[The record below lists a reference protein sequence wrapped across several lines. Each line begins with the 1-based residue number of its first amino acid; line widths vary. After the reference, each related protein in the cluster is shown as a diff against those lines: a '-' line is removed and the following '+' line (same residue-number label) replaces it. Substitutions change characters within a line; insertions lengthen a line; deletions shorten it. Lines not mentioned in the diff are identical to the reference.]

1 MLDLNGKTA
10 VITGGNS
17 GIGAE
22 TARLFSQ
29 QGAAV
34 TLVARRQ
41 AQLEE
46 LAQAI
51 RSHGGQVLVLPGD
64 VTQAGFAD
72 HVCEKTVET
81 FGHLDILVNNAGV
94 ADQNRAAVRTSDAL
108 WEKCVAVDE
117 TAVFRFC
124 RAALR
129 HMTRQGWG
137 SIVNVSSIGGVY
149 SIAGAAYSSSKHAVV
164 SLSKN
169 IAIQYTG
176 TGIRCN
182 TICPGPTTTP
192 MTEVKPENAAEDGLP
207 NDPRFDREFTHI
219 CQRHAD
225 GSIGFLTPEDQA
237 NAILFFASDE
247 AKAITGQWL
256 LVDKGFY

>member
-108 WEKCVAVDE
+108 WEK
-117 TAVFRFC
+117 
-124 RAALR
+124 
-129 HMTRQGWG
+129 
-137 SIVNVSSIGGVY
+137 
-149 SIAGAAYSSSKHAVV
+149 
-164 SLSKN
+164 
-169 IAIQYTG
+169 
-176 TGIRCN
+176 
-182 TICPGPTTTP
+182 
-192 MTEVKPENAAEDGLP
+192 
-207 NDPRFDREFTHI
+207 
-219 CQRHAD
+219 
-225 GSIGFLTPEDQA
+225 
-237 NAILFFASDE
+237 
-247 AKAITGQWL
+247 
-256 LVDKGFY
+256 

>member
-1 MLDLNGKTA
+1 MLDLNGETA

-51 RSHGGQVLVLPGD
+51 RSHGGQVLILPGD

-149 SIAGAAYSSSKHAVV
+149 SIAGAAYSSAKAAV
-164 SLSKN
+164 LGLTKN
-169 IAIQYTG
+169 IGVQYAG
-176 TGIRCN
+176 TKIRCN
-182 TICPGPTTTP
+182 AVCPGPTQTP
-192 MTEVKPENAAEDGLP
+192 MLTEASDM
-207 NDPRFDREFTHI
+207 DREMLEITG
-219 CQRHAD
+219 RRVD
-225 GSIGFLTPEDQA
+225 KTTGMSTPREIA

-247 AKAITGQWL
+247 SASINGQSL
-256 LVDKGFY
+256 VVDKGSCI